1 MVSRKIVQF
10 YYTEVKNGLM
20 DTMGEG
26 ERRSK

>member
-10 YYTEVKNGLM
+10 YYTEVKNRLM
-20 DTMGEG
+20 DTVEEG